1 MTASIKASNNYYVA
15 VTEAATDLTMD
26 TVSTLRSA
34 IDVFP
39 SMDHRISPIV
49 KEALGATEG
58 LILVSGAIDMYHAFS
73 KPRQVGDLR
82 EEALRLGQCTKAV
95 LKTTSGALLLPDA
108 LRKLSLFFTAAKTGQ
123 AAFTV
128 LRQCANG
135 CFIISHVISMASR
148 LIQLDKQLG
157 EMVAIRMKIHKGEAS
172 DEQIE
177 RLSSVEKET
186 LMNFLQFS
194 YSALGVVVAA
204 LCMILGYSISLGS
217 LVLANFVADLVWIA
231 MDIQAF
237 IAAVRNGDAEQMK
250 KLLSMLFALT
260 ILVVIAL
267 HFTPVGFIAITAS
280 LTLAY
285 LIAQHAL
292 FKYKEA
298 HLS

>member
-73 KPRQVGDLR
+73 KPRQVSDLR

-108 LRKLSLFFTAAKTGQ
+108 LRKLSLFFTAAKAGQ

-135 CFIISHVISMASR
+135 CFILSHVITMASR

-194 YSALGVVVAA
+194 YSALGVVVSA

-285 LIAQHAL
+285 LIAQHYL
-292 FKYKEA
+292 FKYKQA